1 MPSGPR
7 APRLIRALAVAAVF
21 GAVGSASP
29 AAAGE
34 HLIGGGLH
42 YWQTV
47 DDLAGGAGLDDNGVS
62 LIVSYQ
68 YAPRRG
74 LLRFELDLEY
84 FDAGFGGSPEAAYS
98 PVAYL
103 VVGTKLYVAA
113 GVGVTFSS
121 GLADDPSDPFYTGRL
136 GYQFHLLPGLFLDLN
151 ANYRTNAFEQLG
163 DLDVDTFTLG
173 VIARVKI

>member
-1 MPSGPR
+1 MPSAPR
-7 APRLIRALAVAAVF
+7 APRLVRVLAVAAVF
-21 GAVGSASP
+21 GAVWSASP

-34 HLIGGGLH
+34 HLIGAGLH

-47 DDLAGGAGLDDNGVS
+47 DDLVDGAGLEDNGVS

-68 YAPRRG
+68 YAPNRG

-84 FDAGFGGSPEAAYS
+84 FDAGFGGSAQAAYA
-98 PVAYL
+98 PVAYV

-113 GVGVTFSS
+113 GIGVTFSS
-121 GLADDPSDPFYTGRL
+121 GLANDPSDPFYSGRL
-136 GYQFHLLPGLFLDLN
+136 GYQFHLLPGLLLDLN
-151 ANYRTNAFEQLG
+151 ANYRTNAFEELG
-163 DLDVDTFTLG
+163 NLDVDTFTLG